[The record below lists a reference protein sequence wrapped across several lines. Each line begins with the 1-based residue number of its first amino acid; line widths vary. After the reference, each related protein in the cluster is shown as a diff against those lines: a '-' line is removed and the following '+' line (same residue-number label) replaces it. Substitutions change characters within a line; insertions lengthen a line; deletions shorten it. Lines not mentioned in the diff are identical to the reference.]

1 MHNLHNL
8 GTVFRFEVA
17 RTLKKKSFWIVSL
30 LFPLGIGAIA
40 GIIFF
45 SNKAT
50 EDASSDTAKQ
60 HFSFAVLDE
69 SKEVRTQIITSLKGQ
84 TVASKEQGISDVKAG
99 NVDAFFYYPHNITSG
114 RVEVYGKDV
123 GLFDNGR
130 YESVAKLLL
139 TQSALS
145 EVSSNVATI
154 LSGKV
159 NVSSTTYKDGKVYDG
174 FQEMIVPAV
183 FLVLFYIMIATFGN
197 QMLNSTTEEK
207 ENRVIEMILT
217 TIETRALIIGKIFSL
232 IVLGFIQMLIVL
244 TPVVLGYL
252 LFHDKLNLPSLDL
265 SHLVFNWPR
274 IGIGFLIFAI
284 SFIMFT
290 GLLVAIGAAAPTA
303 KEAGGFFGVIMIFI
317 FGPLY
322 AVTLFVSSPDSNIVQ
337 FLSYFPLTAPIPLLL
352 RNAVGNLEYWQAG
365 IAIVILLVTSA
376 IVMWLGIRAFRYGA
390 LEYSRRLTLKEIIG
404 RR

>member
-1 MHNLHNL
+1 MHNL

-30 LFPLGIGAIA
+30 LFPIGIGAIA
-40 GIIFF
+40 GVIYF

-50 EDASSDTAKQ
+50 SDASKDTAKQ
-60 HFSFAVLDE
+60 QFSFEIFDE
-69 SKEVRTQIITSLKGQ
+69 SHEVAPEIVKAFKGKEVVS
-84 TVASKEQGISDVKAG
+84 VEQGVSDVEGGK
-99 NVDAFFYYPHNITSG
+99 VDAFFHYPKDISKDH
-114 RVEVYGKDV
+114 VKVYGKDV
-123 GLFDNGR
+123 GLFDNSR

-139 TQSALS
+139 SQSVAATVSTNVSTVLS
-145 EVSSNVATI
+145 D
-154 LSGKV
+154 KV
-159 NVSSTTYKDGKVYDG
+159 NVDSTTYKDGKTYDG

-197 QMLNSTTEEK
+197 QMLNATTEEK

-217 TIETRALIIGKIFSL
+217 TIETRALIVGKIFSL

-244 TPVVLGYL
+244 TPVVVGYIFL
-252 LFHDKLNLPSLDL
+252 HDKLSLPSFDL

-274 IGIGFLIFAI
+274 IGIGFLLFAV

-303 KEAGGFFGVIMIFI
+303 KEAGSFFGVVMILI

-322 AVTLFVSSPDSNIVQ
+322 AVTLFVSSPDSGIVQ
-337 FLSYFPLTAPIPLLL
+337 FLSYFPFTAPIPLLL

-365 IAIVILLVTSA
+365 ISLVILVVTAA
-376 IVMWLGIRAFRYGA
+376 IVMALGIRAFRYGA
-390 LEYSRRLTLKEIIG
+390 LEYSRRLTLKEILG
-404 RR
+404 RK

>member
-1 MHNLHNL
+1 MHNL
-8 GTVFRFEVA
+8 GTVFRFEVS

-40 GIIFF
+40 GVIYF

-50 EDASSDTAKQ
+50 DDASKDTAKQ
-60 HFSFAVLDE
+60 KFSFEVFDE
-69 SKEVRTQIITSLKGQ
+69 SHVVSPTMISQLKGKIITSKD
-84 TVASKEQGISDVKAG
+84 QGVNDVKDG
-99 NVDAFFYYPHNITSG
+99 KIDAFFYYPKDVAKNS
-114 RVEVYGKDV
+114 VKVYGKDV

-130 YESVAKLLL
+130 YSATAKLLL
-139 TQSALS
+139 NQSVS
-145 EVSSNVATI
+145 ETVSKSVATV
-154 LSGKV
+154 LSDKV
-159 NVSSTTYKDGKVYDG
+159 GIDSTTFKDGKQYDG
-174 FQEMIVPAV
+174 FQEMIVPGV
-183 FLVLFYIMIATFGN
+183 FLILFYIMIATFGS

-232 IVLGFIQMLIVL
+232 IVLGFLQMLIVL
-244 TPVVLGYL
+244 TPVIIGYL
-252 LFHDKLNLPSLDL
+252 LLHDKLSLPSLDL

-274 IGIGFLIFAI
+274 IGIGFVLFAV

-303 KEAGGFFGVIMIFI
+303 KEAGSFFGVVMMLI

-322 AVTLFVSSPDSNIVQ
+322 AVTLFVSSPESGIVQ
-337 FLSYFPLTAPIPLLL
+337 FLSYFPFTAPIPLML

-365 IAIVILLVTSA
+365 IALVILIATA
-376 IVMWLGIRAFRYGA
+376 TIVMWLGIRAFRYGA
-390 LEYSRRLTLKEIIG
+390 LEYSRRLTLKEIFG
-404 RR
+404 RRT

>member
-30 LFPLGIGAIA
+30 LFPIGIGAIA

-60 HFSFAVLDE
+60 QFSFEVLDE
-69 SKEVRTQIITSLKGQ
+69 SREIKPQLIIDLKGKIITSKDQG
-84 TVASKEQGISDVKAG
+84 VADVKAG
-99 NVDAFFYYPHNITSG
+99 KVDAFFYYPQNISNG

-139 TQSALS
+139 TQSTLAK
-145 EVSSNVATI
+145 VSTNVATV

-159 NVSSTTYKDGKVYDG
+159 NVASTTYKDGKPYDG

-244 TPVVLGYL
+244 TPVILGYL
-252 LFHDKLNLPSLDL
+252 LLHDKLDLPSLDL

-322 AVTLFVSSPDSNIVQ
+322 AVTLFVSSPDSSIVQ

-365 IAIVILLVTSA
+365 VAILILLVTSA

-390 LEYSRRLTLKEIIG
+390 LEYSRRLTLKEILG

>member
-1 MHNLHNL
+1 MHNL

-30 LFPLGIGAIA
+30 LFPIGIGAIA
-40 GIIFF
+40 GVIYF

-50 EDASSDTAKQ
+50 NEASKNSAKQ
-60 HFSFAVLDE
+60 QFSFEVLDD
-69 SKEVRTQIITSLKGQ
+69 SRTVSLGAIAALKGIMV
-84 TVASKEQGISDVKAG
+84 TSVEQGISDVEHGK
-99 NVDAFFYYPHNITSG
+99 VDAFFYYPKNVSKDRI
-114 RVEVYGKDV
+114 EVYGKDV

-139 TQSALS
+139 SQSVAAKVS
-145 EVSSNVATI
+145 ENTAAV
-154 LSGKV
+154 LSGKIGV
-159 NVSSTTYKDGKVYDG
+159 DSTTYKDGKAYDG
-174 FQEMIVPAV
+174 LQEMIVPGV
-183 FLVLFYIMIATFGN
+183 FLILFYIMIATFGN
-197 QMLNSTTEEK
+197 QMLNATTEEK

-217 TIETRALIIGKIFSL
+217 TIETRALIVGKIFSL
-232 IVLGFIQMLIVL
+232 IVLGFVQMLIVL
-244 TPVVLGYL
+244 TPVVIGYIFL
-252 LFHDKLNLPSLDL
+252 HDKLSLPSLDL

-303 KEAGGFFGVIMIFI
+303 KEAGSFFGIVMILI

-322 AVTLFVSSPDSNIVQ
+322 AVTLFISSPNAPIVQ

-365 IAIVILLVTSA
+365 IAIAVLIATAVV
-376 IVMWLGIRAFRYGA
+376 VMALGIRAFRYGA
-390 LEYSRRLTLKEIIG
+390 LEYSRRLTLKEILSK
-404 RR
+404 RS